1 MMVESVVGSNMSSTG
16 FVTFLDLTSVT
27 NAASVPLTHKPN
39 ILTVTVAPEQRD
51 LRWTSAFVST
61 RLAARRELFANLV
74 LCLGVILWSLP
85 LTAIQAFATA
95 EQVASLPGM
104 EWVLTFDGGNLSA
117 FINGYLPVVALL
129 TLIMLLPVVF
139 EQIALRWE
147 HRKTFSD
154 VQRSM
159 MGRYFYYQLAN
170 IYITVTA
177 GSLWISLAEII
188 DHPSEMLK
196 ILGESL
202 PTVVGYFIAL
212 LITKVMAGLPLVI
225 LRLGALGRMCLLRL
239 LFAADNLTQRE
250 LDQVYRREN
259 VLYGWEVSTI
269 SPYNS
274 CLRQLPCCLQQY
286 I

>member
-1 MMVESVVGSNMSSTG
+1 
-16 FVTFLDLTSVT
+16 
-27 NAASVPLTHKPN
+27 
-39 ILTVTVAPEQRD
+39 
-51 LRWTSAFVST
+51 
-61 RLAARRELFANLV
+61 
-74 LCLGVILWSLP
+74 VILWSLP

-104 EWVLTFDGGNLSA
+104 NWVLTFDGGSLSA

-129 TLIMLLPVVF
+129 TLIMLLPVIF

-177 GSLWISLAEII
+177 GSLWVSLADIL
-188 DHPSEMLK
+188 DHPSEILHL
-196 ILGESL
+196 LGESL
-202 PTVVGYFIAL
+202 PMVVGYFIAL
-212 LITKVMAGLPLVI
+212 LLTKILAGLPLVI
-225 LRLGALGRMCLLRL
+225 LRLGALSRMCMLRL
-239 LFAADNLTQRE
+239 LFSEENLTQRE

-259 VLYGWEVSTI
+259 VLYGWEVRRFERRIALVIFAFCGCSPFTSLCGFSTQVNCW
-269 SPYNS
+269 S
-274 CLRQLPCCLQQY
+274 L
-286 I
+286 